1 MKAYW
6 EYRCDEGHSWTILR
20 GMDETENPDD
30 ARCPYGHEAVTLHKA
45 PLLDMVQIAIRPAA
59 RVVDEVTG
67 RVGREHE
74 YYLVVVD
81 LHSELERMS
90 KRSFS
95 WNDAKAA
102 MDRFRLRPDKPG
114 TVSAE
119 RAWQILDELDSPD
132 RSLLR
137 A

>member
-20 GMDETENPDD
+20 GIEETENSDD
-30 ARCPYGHEAVTLHKA
+30 AMCPFGHEAVALHKA

-59 RVVDEVTG
+59 RVVDERTG
-67 RVGREHE
+67 QVGHEYE
-74 YYLVVVD
+74 YYLVIAD
-81 LHSELERMS
+81 LHSNVERMS
-90 KRSFS
+90 KRLFS

-102 MDRFRLRPDKPG
+102 VDRFRLRPDKPG

-119 RAWQILDELDSPD
+119 RAWRILDELDSGERRIP
-132 RSLLR
+132 RT
-137 A
+137 